1 MAKTWNF
8 EGTLQENGNR
18 VVSAATAKVKTVPT
32 EQGASVKVE
41 SSGGVAQF
49 EFQIP
54 EGKQGPAGP
63 VGPQG
68 PAATL
73 NLSIDGNTLLFS

>member
-8 EGTLQENGNR
+8 EGTLQENGVR
-18 VVSAATAKVKTVPT
+18 VVSAATAVAESV
-32 EQGASVKVE
+32 EANENASAQVI
-41 SSGGVAQF
+41 SNNGTAQF
-49 EFQIP
+49 QFKIP
-54 EGKQGPAGP
+54 KGER
-63 VGPQG
+63 GPQG

>member
-8 EGTLQENGNR
+8 EGTLQENGVR
-18 VVSAATAKVKTVPT
+18 VVSKAEVQVQTVSSTQPASAEVVSENGIAKFQFKIPKG
-32 EQGASVKVE
+32 EQ
-41 SSGGVAQF
+41 
-49 EFQIP
+49 
-54 EGKQGPAGP
+54 
-63 VGPQG
+63 GPQG